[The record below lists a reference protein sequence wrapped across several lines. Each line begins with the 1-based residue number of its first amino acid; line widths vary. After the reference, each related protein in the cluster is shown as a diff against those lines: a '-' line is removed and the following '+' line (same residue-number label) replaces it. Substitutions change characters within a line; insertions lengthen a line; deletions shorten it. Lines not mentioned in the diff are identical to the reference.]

1 MMDECWWVQSTVT
14 RWPYS
19 VSVLLLFFLFW
30 SITSFR
36 FCITVLAIM
45 PRSWHKNLVSL
56 LGAFQAGQINSMGI
70 AGTLSGSKF
79 FCYDSTGMPV
89 EKGQGNSFLL
99 LFQSLDTTFPSPP
112 SLHTSQLIC
121 STLWASWQ
129 PTASWHKGGHADQKK
144 PAQRQGESITG
155 KQSAAGEVLVTSFS
169 ISVFVAGLFPF
180 RSQCDINF
188 IIPVTLI
195 C

>member
-89 EKGQGNSFLL
+89 EKGQGNSF
-99 LFQSLDTTFPSPP
+99 SCCSSPWTPP
-112 SLHTSQLIC
+112 SHLLPACTQ
-121 STLWASWQ
+121 ASWFA
-129 PTASWHKGGHADQKK
+129 PLSEPPGSPLRADTKEDTQIK
-144 PAQRQGESITG
+144 
-155 KQSAAGEVLVTSFS
+155 
-169 ISVFVAGLFPF
+169 
-180 RSQCDINF
+180 RSQHRGKGKALQESK
-188 IIPVTLI
+188 VLQVKYS
-195 C
+195 

>member
-89 EKGQGNSFLL
+89 EKGQGNSF
-99 LFQSLDTTFPSPP
+99 SCCAGPWTPP
-112 SLHTSQLIC
+112 SHLLPACTQTSWFAPL
-121 STLWASWQ
+121 SEPPGSPLR
-129 PTASWHKGGHADQKK
+129 ADTKK